1 MPRSGRRPCH
11 CRGWPLIS
19 ESAITV
25 EGLEKRYGRLTALEE
40 VSFSVPRG
48 SIYGFLGP
56 NGAGKTTTM
65 RILATL
71 LMPTQGHAWVAGEDV
86 TRHPARAR
94 RHIGYMP
101 DFFGVYDDLTVR
113 EYLEFYAQ
121 AHGVPRSRWRK
132 SIDDL
137 LELVDLGD
145 KRDEFVETLSRGM
158 KQRLGLARCL
168 VHDPEVLLLDE
179 PASGLD
185 PRARVEMREVL
196 KEIARMGKAVL
207 ISSHIL
213 PELEDLSTEVGII
226 HRGRMVASGPL
237 DSILTQVGGSRVLE
251 ARTLDKA
258 EQAGSILEAMPGVRD
273 VHVLSEEGLVRA
285 ACSAD
290 SAGQAAILK
299 TLVEAGVPVVSF
311 NAVQDLEELFM
322 ALTEEEGDS

>member
-1 MPRSGRRPCH
+1 
-11 CRGWPLIS
+11 
-19 ESAITV
+19 
-25 EGLEKRYGRLTALEE
+25 
-40 VSFSVPRG
+40 
-48 SIYGFLGP
+48 
-56 NGAGKTTTM
+56 
-65 RILATL
+65 
-71 LMPTQGHAWVAGEDV
+71 
-86 TRHPARAR
+86 
-94 RHIGYMP
+94 MP

-145 KRDEFVETLSRGM
+145 KRDDFVETLSRGM
-158 KQRLGLARCL
+158 KQRLGLTRCL

-226 HRGRMVASGPL
+226 HKGRMVASGAVE
-237 DSILTQVGGSRVLE
+237 DILGQLGGSRVLE
-251 ARTLDKA
+251 ARTLDQA
-258 EQAGSILEAMPGVRD
+258 EQAASILKALPGVRD
-273 VHVLSEEGLVRA
+273 VSILPEEGLVRA

-290 SAGQAAILK
+290 SAGQAAILR

-311 NAVQDLEELFM
+311 NATQDLEDLFM
-322 ALTEEEGDS
+322 ALTEEVDEG

>member
-1 MPRSGRRPCH
+1 MS
-11 CRGWPLIS
+11 S
-19 ESAITV
+19 ESGIAV
-25 EGLEKRYGRLTALEE
+25 QGLVKQYGRLAALNG

-56 NGAGKTTTM
+56 NGAGKTTTL

-71 LMPTQGHAWVAGEDV
+71 LQPTGGQAWVAGEDV
-86 TRHPARAR
+86 TRHPAEAR

-121 AHGVPRSRWRK
+121 AHGVPRVRWSK
-132 SIDDL
+132 TIADL
-137 LELVDLGD
+137 LELVDLGY

-158 KQRLGLARCL
+158 KQRLGLTRCL

-196 KEIARMGKAVL
+196 KEIAGMGKAVL

-226 HRGRMVASGPL
+226 HRGRMVASGTVN
-237 DSILTQVGGSRVLE
+237 SILAQLGGSRVLE
-251 ARTLDKA
+251 ARTLDQA
-258 EQAGSILEAMPGVRD
+258 EQAGSILEGLPGVSD
-273 VHVLSEEGLVRA
+273 VEILEEEGLVRA

-290 SAGQAAILK
+290 SAGQAAILR
-299 TLVEAGVPVVSF
+299 TLVEAGIPVVSF
-311 NAVQDLEELFM
+311 NAVQELEDLFL
-322 ALTEEEGDS
+322 ALTEEEGGE

>member
-1 MPRSGRRPCH
+1 MS
-11 CRGWPLIS
+11 S
-19 ESAITV
+19 EHAITV
-25 EGLEKRYGRLTALEE
+25 EGLVKRYGGSTALDGL
-40 VSFSVPRG
+40 SFSVTRG
-48 SIYGFLGP
+48 GIYGFLGP
-56 NGAGKTTTM
+56 NGAGKTTTL

-71 LMPTQGHAWVAGEDV
+71 LLPTQGQAWVAGEDV
-86 TRHPARAR
+86 TRHPAEAR

-121 AHGVPRSRWRK
+121 AHGVPRVEWRK
-132 SIDDL
+132 IVADL

-145 KRDEFVETLSRGM
+145 KRDDFVETLSRGM
-158 KQRLGLARCL
+158 KQRLGLTRCL

-226 HRGRMVASGPL
+226 HKGRMVASGPVER
-237 DSILTQVGGSRVLE
+237 ILAQVGGSRVLE
-251 ARTLDKA
+251 ARILDEA
-258 EQAGSILEAMPGVRD
+258 ERAGSILEGLPGVRN
-273 VHVLSEEGLVRA
+273 VSILPAEGLVRA

-290 SAGQAAILK
+290 SAGQALILK

-311 NAVQDLEELFM
+311 NAVQDLEDLFM
-322 ALTEEEGDS
+322 ALTEEEDEA

>member
-1 MPRSGRRPCH
+1 MSNESG
-11 CRGWPLIS
+11 I
-19 ESAITV
+19 AV
-25 EGLEKRYGRLTALEE
+25 QGLVKQYGRLAALNG
-40 VSFSVPRG
+40 VSFAVPGG

-56 NGAGKTTTM
+56 NGAGKTTTL

-71 LMPTQGHAWVAGEDV
+71 LQPTGGQAWVAGADV
-86 TRHPARAR
+86 TRYPAEAR

-121 AHGVPRSRWRK
+121 AHGVPRVRWPK
-132 SIDDL
+132 TIADL
-137 LELVDLGD
+137 LELVDLGY

-158 KQRLGLARCL
+158 KQRLGLTRCL

-196 KEIARMGKAVL
+196 KEIASMGKAVL

-226 HRGRMVASGPL
+226 HQGRMVASGTVE
-237 DSILTQVGGSRVLE
+237 SIIAQLGGSRMLE
-251 ARTLDKA
+251 VRTLDQV
-258 EQAGSILEAMPGVRD
+258 EQAGTILERLSGVGA
-273 VHVLSEEGLVRA
+273 VEILVEEGLVRA
-285 ACSAD
+285 ACTAD
-290 SAGQAAILK
+290 SAGQAAILT
-299 TLVEAGVPVVSF
+299 TLVEAGIPVVSF
-311 NAVQDLEELFM
+311 NAAQELEDLFL
-322 ALTEEEGDS
+322 ALTEEEGGE

>member
-1 MPRSGRRPCH
+1 MN
-11 CRGWPLIS
+11 S

-40 VSFSVPRG
+40 VSFSVARG

-56 NGAGKTTTM
+56 NGAGKTTTL

-71 LMPTQGHAWVAGEDV
+71 LLPTRGHAWVAGEDV
-86 TRHPARAR
+86 TRRPARAR

-132 SIDDL
+132 NIDDL
-137 LELVDLGD
+137 LELVDLGE

-226 HRGRMVASGPL
+226 HRGRMVASGPV
-237 DSILTQVGGSRVLE
+237 DSILTQVGGSRVME

-258 EQAGSILEAMPGVRD
+258 EQAGSILEALPGVRD
-273 VHVLSEEGLVRA
+273 VNVFPEEGLVRA

-322 ALTEEEGDS
+322 ALTEEEEEGDS

>member
-1 MPRSGRRPCH
+1 MS
-11 CRGWPLIS
+11 S
-19 ESAITV
+19 EHAITV
-25 EGLEKRYGRLTALEE
+25 EQLVKRYGRYTALDEL
-40 VSFSVPRG
+40 SFSVTRG

-56 NGAGKTTTM
+56 NGAGKTTTL

-71 LMPTQGHAWVAGEDV
+71 LLPTQGQAWVAGEDL
-86 TRHPARAR
+86 TRHPAEAR
-94 RHIGYMP
+94 KHIGYMP

-121 AHGVPRSRWRK
+121 AHGVPRVEWRK
-132 SIDDL
+132 IVADL

-145 KRDEFVETLSRGM
+145 KRDDFVENLSRGM
-158 KQRLGLARCL
+158 KQRLGLTRCL

-226 HRGRMVASGPL
+226 HKGRMVASGAVE
-237 DSILTQVGGSRVLE
+237 DILGQLGGNRVLE
-251 ARTLDKA
+251 ARTLDQA
-258 EQAGSILEAMPGVRD
+258 EQAASILKALPGVRD
-273 VHVLSEEGLVRA
+273 VSILPEECLVRA

-290 SAGQAAILK
+290 SAGQAAILR

-311 NAVQDLEELFM
+311 NATQDLEDLFM
-322 ALTEEEGDS
+322 ALTEEVDEG

>member
-1 MPRSGRRPCH
+1 VS
-11 CRGWPLIS
+11 S
-19 ESAITV
+19 EHAITV
-25 EGLEKRYGRLTALEE
+25 EQLVKRYGRYTALDEL
-40 VSFSVPRG
+40 SFSVTRG

-56 NGAGKTTTM
+56 NGAGKTTTL

-71 LMPTQGHAWVAGEDV
+71 LLPTQGQAWVAGEDL
-86 TRHPARAR
+86 TRHPAEAR
-94 RHIGYMP
+94 KHIGYMP

-121 AHGVPRSRWRK
+121 AHGVPRVEWRK
-132 SIDDL
+132 IVADL

-145 KRDEFVETLSRGM
+145 KRDDFVENLSRGM
-158 KQRLGLARCL
+158 KQRLGLTRCL

-226 HRGRMVASGPL
+226 HKGRMVASGAVE
-237 DSILTQVGGSRVLE
+237 DILGQLGGNRVLE
-251 ARTLDKA
+251 ARTLDQA
-258 EQAGSILEAMPGVRD
+258 EQAASILKALPGVRD
-273 VHVLSEEGLVRA
+273 VSILPEEGLVRA

-290 SAGQAAILK
+290 SAGQAAILR

-311 NAVQDLEELFM
+311 NATQDLEDLFM
-322 ALTEEEGDS
+322 ALTEEVDEG

>member
-1 MPRSGRRPCH
+1 MSR
-11 CRGWPLIS
+11 
-19 ESAITV
+19 EQAITV
-25 EGLEKRYGRLTALEE
+25 EGLVKRYGGSTALDGL
-40 VSFSVPRG
+40 SFSVTRG

-56 NGAGKTTTM
+56 NGAGKTTTL

-71 LMPTQGHAWVAGEDV
+71 LLPTQGQAWVAGEDL
-86 TRHPARAR
+86 TSHPAEAR
-94 RHIGYMP
+94 KHIGYMP

-121 AHGVPRSRWRK
+121 AHGVPRAGWRK
-132 SIDDL
+132 IVADL

-145 KRDEFVETLSRGM
+145 KRDDFVETLSRGM
-158 KQRLGLARCL
+158 KQRLGLTRCL

-226 HRGRMVASGPL
+226 HKGRMVASGPVE
-237 DSILTQVGGSRVLE
+237 DILAQLGGSRVLE
-251 ARTLDKA
+251 ARTLNQA
-258 EQAGSILEAMPGVRD
+258 EQAGTILESLAGVRD
-273 VHVLSEEGLVRA
+273 VSILPEEGLVRA

-290 SAGQAAILK
+290 SAGQAAILR

-311 NAVQDLEELFM
+311 NAAQDLEDLFM
-322 ALTEEEGDS
+322 ALTEEVGEG

>member
-1 MPRSGRRPCH
+1 MSGYRPWH
-11 CRGWPLIS
+11 CRAWPVSS
-19 ESAITV
+19 ESAIAV
-25 EGLEKRYGRLTALEE
+25 EGLVKRYGRLTALDG

-48 SIYGFLGP
+48 SIFGFLGP
-56 NGAGKTTTM
+56 NGAGKTTTL

-71 LMPTQGHAWVAGEDV
+71 LPSTGGHAWVAGEDV

-121 AHGVPRSRWRK
+121 AHGVPRSSWQK
-132 SIDDL
+132 TIDDL
-137 LELVDLGD
+137 LELMDLGD
-145 KRDEFVETLSRGM
+145 KRNEFVETLSRGM
-158 KQRLGLARCL
+158 KQRLGLTRCL

-226 HRGRMVASGPL
+226 HRGRMVASGPVE
-237 DSILTQVGGSRVLE
+237 SILAQVGGSRVLE
-251 ARTLDKA
+251 ARILGKA
-258 EQAGSILEAMPGVRD
+258 EQAGLILEALPGVRD
-273 VHVLSEEGLVRA
+273 VNVLREEGLVRA

-290 SAGQAAILK
+290 SAGLADILR

-322 ALTEEEGDS
+322 ALTEEKDE

>member
-1 MPRSGRRPCH
+1 MS
-11 CRGWPLIS
+11 S
-19 ESAITV
+19 EHAITV
-25 EGLEKRYGRLTALEE
+25 EGLVKRYGGSTALDGL
-40 VSFSVPRG
+40 SFSVTRG
-48 SIYGFLGP
+48 GIYGFLGP
-56 NGAGKTTTM
+56 NGAGKTTTL

-71 LMPTQGHAWVAGEDV
+71 LLPTQGQAWVAGEDV
-86 TRHPARAR
+86 TRHPAEAR

-121 AHGVPRSRWRK
+121 AHGVPRAGWRK
-132 SIDDL
+132 IVADL

-145 KRDEFVETLSRGM
+145 KRDDFVETLSRGM
-158 KQRLGLARCL
+158 KQRLGLTRCL

-226 HRGRMVASGPL
+226 HKGRMVASGPVER
-237 DSILTQVGGSRVLE
+237 ILAQVGGSRVLE
-251 ARTLDKA
+251 ARILDEA
-258 EQAGSILEAMPGVRD
+258 ERAGSILEGLPGVRN
-273 VHVLSEEGLVRA
+273 VSILPAEGLVRA

-290 SAGQAAILK
+290 SAGQALILK

-311 NAVQDLEELFM
+311 NAVQDLEDLFM
-322 ALTEEEGDS
+322 ALTEEEDEA

>member
-1 MPRSGRRPCH
+1 M
-11 CRGWPLIS
+11 
-19 ESAITV
+19 
-25 EGLEKRYGRLTALEE
+25 
-40 VSFSVPRG
+40 SFSVPRG

-56 NGAGKTTTM
+56 NGAGKTTTL

-71 LMPTQGHAWVAGEDV
+71 LQPTGGQAWVAGEDV
-86 TRHPARAR
+86 TRHPAEAR

-121 AHGVPRSRWRK
+121 AHGLPRAQWTK
-132 SIDDL
+132 TIADL
-137 LELVDLGD
+137 LELVDLGY

-158 KQRLGLARCL
+158 KQRLGLTRCL

-185 PRARVEMREVL
+185 PRARIEMREVL
-196 KEIARMGKAVL
+196 KEIASMGKAVL

-226 HRGRMVASGPL
+226 HRGRMVASGTVE
-237 DSILTQVGGSRVLE
+237 SILAQLGGNRLLE
-251 ARTLDKA
+251 TRTLDMA
-258 EQAGSILEAMPGVRD
+258 EQAGIILEGLPGVSD
-273 VHVLSEEGLVRA
+273 VEILGDEGLVRA

-290 SAGQAAILK
+290 SDGQAAILRA
-299 TLVEAGVPVVSF
+299 LVEAGIPVVSF
-311 NAVQDLEELFM
+311 NAVQELEDLFL
-322 ALTEEEGDS
+322 ALTEEEGGE

>member
-1 MPRSGRRPCH
+1 MS
-11 CRGWPLIS
+11 S
-19 ESAITV
+19 EHAITV
-25 EGLEKRYGRLTALEE
+25 EGLVKRYGGSTALDGL
-40 VSFSVPRG
+40 SFSVTRG

-56 NGAGKTTTM
+56 NGAGKTTTL

-71 LMPTQGHAWVAGEDV
+71 LLPTQGQAWVAGEDV
-86 TRHPARAR
+86 TRHPAEAR

-121 AHGVPRSRWRK
+121 AHGVPRAGWRK
-132 SIDDL
+132 IVADL

-145 KRDEFVETLSRGM
+145 KRDDFVETLSRGM
-158 KQRLGLARCL
+158 KQRLGLTRCL

-226 HRGRMVASGPL
+226 HKGRMVASGPVER
-237 DSILTQVGGSRVLE
+237 ILAQVGGSRVLE
-251 ARTLDKA
+251 ARILGEA
-258 EQAGSILEAMPGVRD
+258 ERAGSILEGLPGVRD
-273 VHVLSEEGLVRA
+273 VSILPAEGLVRA
-285 ACSAD
+285 ACSPD
-290 SAGQAAILK
+290 SAGQALILK

-311 NAVQDLEELFM
+311 NAVQDLEDLFM
-322 ALTEEEGDS
+322 ALTEEGGEA

>member
-1 MPRSGRRPCH
+1 MS
-11 CRGWPLIS
+11 S
-19 ESAITV
+19 ESGIAV
-25 EGLEKRYGRLTALEE
+25 QGLVKQYGRLAALNG

-56 NGAGKTTTM
+56 NGAGKTTTL

-71 LMPTQGHAWVAGEDV
+71 LQPTAGQAWVAGEDV
-86 TRHPARAR
+86 TRHPAAAR

-121 AHGVPRSRWRK
+121 AHGVPRVRWPK
-132 SIDDL
+132 TIADL
-137 LELVDLGD
+137 LELVDLGY

-158 KQRLGLARCL
+158 KQRLGLTRCL

-196 KEIARMGKAVL
+196 KEIASMGKAVL

-226 HRGRMVASGPL
+226 HRGRMVASGTVE
-237 DSILTQVGGSRVLE
+237 SILAQLGGSRVLE
-251 ARTLDKA
+251 ARTLDQA
-258 EQAGSILEAMPGVRD
+258 EQAGSILEGLHGVSD
-273 VHVLSEEGLVRA
+273 VEILEEEGLVRA

-290 SAGQAAILK
+290 SAGQAAILR
-299 TLVEAGVPVVSF
+299 TLVEAGIPVVSF
-311 NAVQDLEELFM
+311 NAVQELEDLFL
-322 ALTEEEGDS
+322 ALTEEEGGE

>member
-1 MPRSGRRPCH
+1 MS
-11 CRGWPLIS
+11 S
-19 ESAITV
+19 EHAITV
-25 EGLEKRYGRLTALEE
+25 EGLVKRYGGSTALDGL
-40 VSFSVPRG
+40 SFSVTKG

-56 NGAGKTTTM
+56 NGAGKTTTL

-71 LMPTQGHAWVAGEDV
+71 LLPTQGQAWVAGEDV
-86 TRHPARAR
+86 TRHPTEAR

-121 AHGVPRSRWRK
+121 AHGVPRVEWRK
-132 SIDDL
+132 IVADL

-145 KRDEFVETLSRGM
+145 KRDDFVETLSRGM
-158 KQRLGLARCL
+158 KQRLGLTRCL

-226 HRGRMVASGPL
+226 HKGRMVASGPVER
-237 DSILTQVGGSRVLE
+237 ILAQLGGSRVLE
-251 ARTLDKA
+251 ARTLGEA
-258 EQAGSILEAMPGVRD
+258 ERAGSILEGLPGVRD
-273 VHVLSEEGLVRA
+273 VSILPVEGLVRA

-290 SAGQAAILK
+290 SAGQALILK

-311 NAVQDLEELFM
+311 NAVQDLEDLFM
-322 ALTEEEGDS
+322 ALTEEGGEA

>member
-1 MPRSGRRPCH
+1 MS
-11 CRGWPLIS
+11 S
-19 ESAITV
+19 ESGIAV
-25 EGLEKRYGRLTALEE
+25 QGLVKQYGRLAALNG

-56 NGAGKTTTM
+56 NGAGKTTTL

-71 LMPTQGHAWVAGEDV
+71 LQPTGGQAWVAGEDV
-86 TRHPARAR
+86 TRHPAAAR

-121 AHGVPRSRWRK
+121 AHGVPRVRWPK
-132 SIDDL
+132 TIADL
-137 LELVDLGD
+137 LELVDLGY

-158 KQRLGLARCL
+158 KQRLGLTRCL

-196 KEIARMGKAVL
+196 KEIASMGKAVL

-226 HRGRMVASGPL
+226 HRGRMVASGTVE
-237 DSILTQVGGSRVLE
+237 SILAQLGGSRVLE
-251 ARTLDKA
+251 ARTLDQA
-258 EQAGSILEAMPGVRD
+258 EQAGSILEGLPGVSD
-273 VHVLSEEGLVRA
+273 VEILGEEGLVRA

-290 SAGQAAILK
+290 SAGQAAILR
-299 TLVEAGVPVVSF
+299 TLVEAGIPVVSF
-311 NAVQDLEELFM
+311 NAVQELEDLFL
-322 ALTEEEGDS
+322 ALTEEEGGE

>member
-1 MPRSGRRPCH
+1 MS
-11 CRGWPLIS
+11 S
-19 ESAITV
+19 ESGIAV
-25 EGLEKRYGRLTALEE
+25 QGLVKQYGRLAALDG

-56 NGAGKTTTM
+56 NGAGKTTTL

-71 LMPTQGHAWVAGEDV
+71 LQPTAGQAWVAGEDV
-86 TRHPARAR
+86 TRHPAEAR

-121 AHGVPRSRWRK
+121 AHGVPRVRWPK
-132 SIDDL
+132 TIADL
-137 LELVDLGD
+137 LELVDLGY

-158 KQRLGLARCL
+158 KQRLGLTRCL

-196 KEIARMGKAVL
+196 KEIASMGKAVL

-226 HRGRMVASGPL
+226 HRGRMVASGTVE
-237 DSILTQVGGSRVLE
+237 SILTQLGGNRLLE
-251 ARTLDKA
+251 MRTLDQA
-258 EQAGSILEAMPGVRD
+258 EQAGSILEGLPGVSD
-273 VHVLSEEGLVRA
+273 VEILVEEGLVRA
-285 ACSAD
+285 ACTAD
-290 SAGQAAILK
+290 SGGQVAILR
-299 TLVEAGVPVVSF
+299 TLVEAGIPVVSF
-311 NAVQDLEELFM
+311 NAVQELEDLFL
-322 ALTEEEGDS
+322 ALTEEEGGE

>member
-1 MPRSGRRPCH
+1 MS
-11 CRGWPLIS
+11 S
-19 ESAITV
+19 ESGIAV
-25 EGLEKRYGRLTALEE
+25 QGLVKQYGRLAALNG

-56 NGAGKTTTM
+56 NGAGKTTTL

-71 LMPTQGHAWVAGEDV
+71 LRPTGGQAWVAGEDV
-86 TRHPARAR
+86 TRHPAEAR

-121 AHGVPRSRWRK
+121 AHGVPRVRWSK
-132 SIDDL
+132 TIADL
-137 LELVDLGD
+137 LELVDLGY

-158 KQRLGLARCL
+158 KQRLGLTRCL

-196 KEIARMGKAVL
+196 KEIAGMGKAVL

-226 HRGRMVASGPL
+226 HRGRMVASGTVN
-237 DSILTQVGGSRVLE
+237 SILAQLGGSRVLE
-251 ARTLDKA
+251 ARTLDQA
-258 EQAGSILEAMPGVRD
+258 EQAGSILEGLPGVSD
-273 VHVLSEEGLVRA
+273 VEILGEEGLVRA

-290 SAGQAAILK
+290 SAGQAAILR
-299 TLVEAGVPVVSF
+299 TLVEAGIPVVSF
-311 NAVQDLEELFM
+311 NAVQELEDLFL
-322 ALTEEEGDS
+322 ALTEEEGGE

>member
-1 MPRSGRRPCH
+1 MS
-11 CRGWPLIS
+11 S
-19 ESAITV
+19 EHAITV
-25 EGLEKRYGRLTALEE
+25 EGLVKRYGGSTALDGL
-40 VSFSVPRG
+40 SFSVTGG

-56 NGAGKTTTM
+56 NGAGKTTTL

-71 LMPTQGHAWVAGEDV
+71 LLPTQGQAWVAGEDV
-86 TRHPARAR
+86 TRHPAEAR

-121 AHGVPRSRWRK
+121 AHGVPRAGWRK
-132 SIDDL
+132 IVADL

-145 KRDEFVETLSRGM
+145 KRDDFVETLSRGM
-158 KQRLGLARCL
+158 KQRLGLTRCL

-226 HRGRMVASGPL
+226 HKGRMVASGPVER
-237 DSILTQVGGSRVLE
+237 ILAQVGGSRVLE
-251 ARTLDKA
+251 ARILDEA
-258 EQAGSILEAMPGVRD
+258 ERAGSILEGLPGVRN
-273 VHVLSEEGLVRA
+273 VSILPAEGLVRA

-290 SAGQAAILK
+290 SAGQALILK

-311 NAVQDLEELFM
+311 NAVQDLEDLFM
-322 ALTEEEGDS
+322 ALTEEEDEA

>member
-1 MPRSGRRPCH
+1 MS
-11 CRGWPLIS
+11 S
-19 ESAITV
+19 ESGIAV
-25 EGLEKRYGRLTALEE
+25 QGLEKDYGRLAALNG

-56 NGAGKTTTM
+56 NGAGKTTTL

-71 LMPTQGHAWVAGEDV
+71 LRPTGGQAWVAGEDV
-86 TRHPARAR
+86 TRHAAEAR

-121 AHGVPRSRWRK
+121 AHGVPRVRWPK
-132 SIDDL
+132 TIADL
-137 LELVDLGD
+137 LELVDLGY

-158 KQRLGLARCL
+158 KQRLGLTRCL

-185 PRARVEMREVL
+185 PRARVEMREIL
-196 KEIARMGKAVL
+196 KEIAGMGKAVL

-226 HRGRMVASGPL
+226 HRGRMVASGTVK
-237 DSILTQVGGSRVLE
+237 SILAQLGGSRVLE

-258 EQAGSILEAMPGVRD
+258 EQAGFILEGLPGVSD
-273 VHVLSEEGLVRA
+273 VEILGEEGLVRA
-285 ACSAD
+285 ACAAD
-290 SAGQAAILK
+290 SAGQAAILR
-299 TLVEAGVPVVSF
+299 TLVEAGIPVVSF
-311 NAVQDLEELFM
+311 NAVQELEDLFL
-322 ALTEEEGDS
+322 ALTEEEGGE

>member
-1 MPRSGRRPCH
+1 MS
-11 CRGWPLIS
+11 S
-19 ESAITV
+19 EHAITV
-25 EGLEKRYGRLTALEE
+25 EGLVKRYGGSTALDGL
-40 VSFSVPRG
+40 SFSVTRG

-56 NGAGKTTTM
+56 NGAGKTTTL

-71 LMPTQGHAWVAGEDV
+71 LLPTQGQAWVAGEDV
-86 TRHPARAR
+86 TRHPTEAR

-121 AHGVPRSRWRK
+121 AHGVPRAGWRK
-132 SIDDL
+132 IVGDL

-145 KRDEFVETLSRGM
+145 KRDDFVETLSRGM
-158 KQRLGLARCL
+158 KQRLGLTRCL

-226 HRGRMVASGPL
+226 HRGRMVASGPVER
-237 DSILTQVGGSRVLE
+237 ILAQVGGSRVLE
-251 ARTLDKA
+251 ARTLGEA
-258 EQAGSILEAMPGVRD
+258 ERAGSILEGLPGVRD
-273 VHVLSEEGLVRA
+273 VSILPAEGLVRA

-290 SAGQAAILK
+290 SAGQALILK

-311 NAVQDLEELFM
+311 NAVQDLEDLFM
-322 ALTEEEGDS
+322 ALTEEGGEA

>member
-1 MPRSGRRPCH
+1 MS
-11 CRGWPLIS
+11 S
-19 ESAITV
+19 EHAITV
-25 EGLEKRYGRLTALEE
+25 EQLVKRYGRYTALDEL
-40 VSFSVPRG
+40 SFSVTRG

-56 NGAGKTTTM
+56 NGAGKTTTL

-71 LMPTQGHAWVAGEDV
+71 LLPTQGQAWVAGEDL
-86 TRHPARAR
+86 TRHPAEAR
-94 RHIGYMP
+94 KHIGYMP

-121 AHGVPRSRWRK
+121 AHGVPRVEWRK
-132 SIDDL
+132 IVADL

-145 KRDEFVETLSRGM
+145 KRDDFVENLSRGM
-158 KQRLGLARCL
+158 KQRLGLTRCL

-226 HRGRMVASGPL
+226 HKGRMVASGAVE
-237 DSILTQVGGSRVLE
+237 DILGQLGGNRVLE
-251 ARTLDKA
+251 ARTLDQA
-258 EQAGSILEAMPGVRD
+258 EQAASILKALPGVRD
-273 VHVLSEEGLVRA
+273 VSILPEEGLVRA

-290 SAGQAAILK
+290 SAGQAAILR

-311 NAVQDLEELFM
+311 NATQDLEDLFM
-322 ALTEEEGDS
+322 ALTEEVDEG